1 MKKII
6 GVIGGM
12 GPLATVN
19 FFEKLVKMTKVDRD
33 QDHPHI
39 LINNNPAVPDRT
51 AAILE
56 NAPSP
61 VPVIVESGRIL
72 EAAGASFLAIPCVT
86 AHHFWQEIQDSLS
99 IPLIH
104 MIRETAAKYPAHDE
118 KNPVGLLATSGTLK
132 AQIFEKV
139 FPRDSALRPV
149 EDVQKN
155 QVMRAIYSVKGGEV
169 AAGKI
174 LIIEAAQT
182 LIDRGAK
189 AIIAG
194 CTEIPLILQS
204 EDIPVPLIDPV
215 TVLAETCLDR
225 VFSK

>member
-1 MKKII
+1 MKKTI

-19 FFEKLVKMTKVDRD
+19 FFEKLVKMTKVEND

-39 LINNNPAVPDRT
+39 LINNDPSVPDRT
-51 AAILE
+51 AAIVE
-56 NAPSP
+56 GGASP
-61 VPVIVESGRIL
+61 VPVLVRSGQTL
-72 EAAGASFLAIPCVT
+72 EKAGASFLGMPCVT
-86 AHHFWQEIQDSLS
+86 AHNFWQDVQDSLA

-104 MIRETAAKYPAHDE
+104 MIRETAAKNPQYDE
-118 KNPVGLLATSGTLK
+118 ENPVGLLATSGTLK

-139 FPRDSALRPV
+139 FPSRSVLRPDD
-149 EDVQKN
+149 EVQKN
-155 QVMRAIYSVKGGEV
+155 KVMRAIYSVKGGDI
-169 AAGKI
+169 AMGKN
-174 LIIEAAQT
+174 LIIEAAQI
-182 LIDRGAK
+182 LLDRGAK

-215 TVLAETCLDR
+215 TVLAEVCLER
-225 VFSK
+225 AFSE